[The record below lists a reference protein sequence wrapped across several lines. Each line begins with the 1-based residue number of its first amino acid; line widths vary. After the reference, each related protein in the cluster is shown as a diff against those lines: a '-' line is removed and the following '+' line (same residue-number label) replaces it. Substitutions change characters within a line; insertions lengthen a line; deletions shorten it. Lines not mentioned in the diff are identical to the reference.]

1 MSYSAKTP
9 MTLEELYLEQK
20 ALGGEIVLRIPF
32 DAKDDEIDGFIS
44 LINDAYPVLCICV
57 KSPTEKTFVTNI
69 VFDSKKR
76 LRDLGTMLLA
86 GSMLYINDEKEN

>member
-9 MTLEELYLEQK
+9 MTLEELYAEQRDI
-20 ALGGEIVLRIPF
+20 GGEIVLRIPF

-44 LINDAYPVLCICV
+44 LINSDYPVLCICV

-69 VFDSKKR
+69 VFDSRKR

-86 GSMLYINDEKEN
+86 GSMMKITDKKEN